1 MCGIVGYVGKR
12 NAQDVLLD
20 GLEKLEYRGYDSAGV
35 ALALEGG
42 IRVVKSKGRLAELR
56 KRLAVEA
63 LARSGCGIGHT
74 RWATHG
80 EPSDVNSHPHSTP
93 RVSIVHNGIIEN
105 YGVLKE
111 RLMAK
116 GYTFESETDTE
127 VLVKL
132 IDSCYEGEPL
142 KALRAALAMVRG
154 SYALAVLFRDF
165 PDTLFAVKR
174 ESPLIVGWGE
184 EENFIASDIPALLK
198 YTRRYSVLE
207 EGDMAVVNADGIRF
221 YNEFAEPVEREVLTA
236 NWDQEA
242 AEKGGYPHFM
252 LKEINEQPAAITA
265 TVSPR
270 VENGLPDL
278 RVPELTD
285 ERLRRIGTVHL
296 VGCGTA
302 MHAGMVGKAAIE
314 ALARVPA
321 QVEIAS
327 EFRYRNPILRPED
340 LVIIISQSGETS
352 DTLAALKLAKSRGV
366 PVLAIVNVVGSSIAR
381 AADYVMYT
389 YAGPEIAV
397 ASTKAYMVQ
406 MCVLYLF
413 ALRLAYARG
422 MQTDAEIR
430 RLTAELLRAGEV
442 IKPRLADCEQIKYL
456 ASRFVN
462 TQSCFFIGRGFDYSL
477 SLEGSLKLKEISYV
491 HSDAYAA
498 GELKH
503 GTISL
508 VTDGVPV
515 IALATQKQVYEKTIS
530 NAKETKSRGV
540 PVLAIVNVVGSSI
553 ARAADYVM
561 YTYAGPEIAVAS
573 TKAYMVQMC
582 VLYLFALRLAY
593 ARGMQT
599 DAEIRRLTAELLRAG
614 EVIKPRLAD
623 CEQIKY
629 LASRFVNTQSCF
641 FIGRGFDYSLSLEG
655 SLKLKEISY
664 VHSDAYAAGEL
675 KHGTISLVTDGV
687 PVIALATQ
695 KQVYEKTISN
705 AKETKSRGAKVL
717 LFTTRDAVVPDG
729 VADYVVRL
737 DDYDDLLMPLQL
749 IVPLQLFAYYMAVL
763 RGCDVDKPRNLAKS
777 VTVE

>member
-1 MCGIVGYVGKR
+1 MEVFCMCGIVGYVGKR
-12 NAQDVLLD
+12 SAQDVLLD

-35 ALALEGG
+35 ALALDGG
-42 IRVVKSKGRLAELR
+42 IRVVKSKGRLTQLR
-56 KRLAVEA
+56 QKLAAQA
-63 LARSGCGIGHT
+63 LAQSFCGIGHT

-105 YGVLKE
+105 YGILKE
-111 RLMAK
+111 RLIAK
-116 GYTFESETDTE
+116 GDTFESETDTE

-132 IDSCYEGEPL
+132 IDSCYTGDP
-142 KALRAALAMVRG
+142 LRALQEALAKVRG
-154 SYALAVLFRDF
+154 SYALAVLFRDR
-165 PDTLFAVKR
+165 PDTIFAVKR

-184 EENFIASDIPALLK
+184 GENFVASDIPALLK

-207 EGDMAVVNADGIRF
+207 EGDMAVCTAEGIRF
-221 YNEFAEPVEREVLTA
+221 YNEFAEPVQRPVLTA
-236 NWDQEA
+236 DWDMEA

-252 LKEINEQPAAITA
+252 LKEINEQPTAITA

-270 VENGLPDL
+270 VEDGMPDL
-278 RVPELTD
+278 HIPQLTD
-285 ERLRRIGTVHL
+285 EVLRSIGTVHL

-314 ALARVPA
+314 TLARVPA
-321 QVEIAS
+321 EVDIAS
-327 EFRYRNPILRPED
+327 EFRYRDPILNPND

-381 AADYVMYT
+381 AADYVLYT

-406 MCVLYLF
+406 LCVLYLF

-422 MQTDAEIR
+422 RLSAAETR
-430 RLTAELLRAGEV
+430 RYTAQLLRAPEI
-442 IKPRLADCEQIKYL
+442 IKARLADCEQIKYL
-456 ASRFVN
+456 ASRYMN

-508 VTDGVPV
+508 ITDGVPV

-530 NAKETKSRGV
+530 NAKETR
-540 PVLAIVNVVGSSI
+540 
-553 ARAADYVM
+553 
-561 YTYAGPEIAVAS
+561 
-573 TKAYMVQMC
+573 
-582 VLYLFALRLAY
+582 
-593 ARGMQT
+593 
-599 DAEIRRLTAELLRAG
+599 
-614 EVIKPRLAD
+614 
-623 CEQIKY
+623 
-629 LASRFVNTQSCF
+629 
-641 FIGRGFDYSLSLEG
+641 
-655 SLKLKEISY
+655 
-664 VHSDAYAAGEL
+664 
-675 KHGTISLVTDGV
+675 
-687 PVIALATQ
+687 
-695 KQVYEKTISN
+695 
-705 AKETKSRGAKVL
+705 SRGARVL
-717 LFTTRDAVVPDG
+717 LFTTKDAVVPEG
-729 VADYVVRL
+729 VADAVIRL
-737 DDYDDLLMPLQL
+737 DEYEDILMPLQL

>member
-1 MCGIVGYVGKR
+1 MCGIVGYAGKR
-12 NAQDVLLD
+12 SAQDVLLD

-35 ALALEGG
+35 ALAQEGG
-42 IRVVKSKGRLAELR
+42 IRVVKSKGRLDALR
-56 KRLAVEA
+56 QKLAVQA
-63 LARSGCGIGHT
+63 LAESSCGIGHT

-105 YGVLKE
+105 YGALKE
-111 RLMAK
+111 RLAAR

-132 IDSCYEGEPL
+132 IDSCYHGEPL
-142 KALRAALAMVRG
+142 QALHEALGMVRG
-154 SYALAVLFRDF
+154 SYALAVLFKDF
-165 PDTLFAVKR
+165 PDTIFAVKK

-184 EENFIASDIPALLK
+184 GENFVASDIPALLK
-198 YTRRYSVLE
+198 YTRDYSVLE
-207 EGDMAVVNADGIRF
+207 EGDLAIVTAQGIRF
-221 YNEFAEPVEREVLTA
+221 YNAFGEPVERQRLTA
-236 NWDQEA
+236 DWDQEA

-270 VENGLPDL
+270 VEDGLPDL
-278 RVPELTD
+278 RIPELTD
-285 ERLRRIGTVHL
+285 ERLRSIRTVHL
-296 VGCGTA
+296 VACGTA

-314 ALARVPA
+314 TLARVPA
-321 QVEIAS
+321 EVDIAS
-327 EFRYRNPILRPED
+327 EFRYRDPILNKDD

-381 AADYVMYT
+381 AADYILYT

-397 ASTKAYMVQ
+397 ASTKAYVVQ

-422 MQTDAEIR
+422 KLEEAETK

-442 IKPRLADCEQIKYL
+442 IKPRLDDCEEIKYL

-462 TQSCFFIGRGFDYSL
+462 TQSCFFIGRGFDYAL

-508 VTDGVPV
+508 
-515 IALATQKQVYEKTIS
+515 I
-530 NAKETKSRGV
+530 
-540 PVLAIVNVVGSSI
+540 
-553 ARAADYVM
+553 
-561 YTYAGPEIAVAS
+561 
-573 TKAYMVQMC
+573 
-582 VLYLFALRLAY
+582 
-593 ARGMQT
+593 
-599 DAEIRRLTAELLRAG
+599 
-614 EVIKPRLAD
+614 
-623 CEQIKY
+623 
-629 LASRFVNTQSCF
+629 
-641 FIGRGFDYSLSLEG
+641 
-655 SLKLKEISY
+655 
-664 VHSDAYAAGEL
+664 
-675 KHGTISLVTDGV
+675 TDGV

-705 AKETKSRGAKVL
+705 AKETKSRGARVI
-717 LFTTRDAVVPDG
+717 LFTTKDAVVPEG
-729 VADYVVRL
+729 VADYIIRL
-737 DDYDDLLMPLQL
+737 DEYEDLLMPLQL

>member
-1 MCGIVGYVGKR
+1 MIPPVWPWLWRAASGWSR
-12 NAQDVLLD
+12 A
-20 GLEKLEYRGYDSAGV
+20 R
-35 ALALEGG
+35 
-42 IRVVKSKGRLAELR
+42 
-56 KRLAVEA
+56 AVW
-63 LARSGCGIGHT
+63 RSCASGW

-530 NAKETKSRGV
+530 NAKETKSRG
-540 PVLAIVNVVGSSI
+540 
-553 ARAADYVM
+553 
-561 YTYAGPEIAVAS
+561 
-573 TKAYMVQMC
+573 
-582 VLYLFALRLAY
+582 
-593 ARGMQT
+593 
-599 DAEIRRLTAELLRAG
+599 
-614 EVIKPRLAD
+614 
-623 CEQIKY
+623 
-629 LASRFVNTQSCF
+629 
-641 FIGRGFDYSLSLEG
+641 
-655 SLKLKEISY
+655 
-664 VHSDAYAAGEL
+664 
-675 KHGTISLVTDGV
+675 
-687 PVIALATQ
+687 
-695 KQVYEKTISN
+695 
-705 AKETKSRGAKVL
+705 AKVL
-717 LFTTRDAVVPDG
+717 LFTTQDAVVPDG

>member
-12 NAQDVLLD
+12 NAQNVLLD

-56 KRLAVEA
+56 KKLELQA
-63 LARSGCGIGHT
+63 LAESRCGIGHT

-105 YGVLKE
+105 YGILKE

-132 IDSCYEGEPL
+132 IDNCYEGEPL
-142 KALRAALAMVRG
+142 KALHEALGMVRG
-154 SYALAVLFRDF
+154 SYALAVLFKDF
-165 PDTLFAVKR
+165 PDTVFAVKR

-184 EENFIASDIPALLK
+184 GENFVASDIPALLK
-198 YTRRYSVLE
+198 YTRKYSVLE
-207 EGDMAVVNADGIRF
+207 EGDLAVVTAGSIQF

-236 NWDQEA
+236 DWDMEA

-278 RVPELTD
+278 RIPELSD
-285 ERLRRIGTVHL
+285 EVLRGIGTIHL
-296 VGCGTA
+296 VACGTA

-321 QVEIAS
+321 EMDIAS
-327 EFRYRNPILRPED
+327 EFRYRNPILRPND

-381 AADYVMYT
+381 AADHVLYT

-397 ASTKAYMVQ
+397 ASTKAYTVQ

-413 ALRLAYARG
+413 AFRLALARG
-422 MQTDAEIR
+422 EQTEAEIR
-430 RLTAELLRAGEV
+430 RLTAELLRASEV

-508 VTDGVPV
+508 IT
-515 IALATQKQVYEKTIS
+515 E
-530 NAKETKSRGV
+530 
-540 PVLAIVNVVGSSI
+540 
-553 ARAADYVM
+553 
-561 YTYAGPEIAVAS
+561 
-573 TKAYMVQMC
+573 
-582 VLYLFALRLAY
+582 
-593 ARGMQT
+593 
-599 DAEIRRLTAELLRAG
+599 
-614 EVIKPRLAD
+614 
-623 CEQIKY
+623 
-629 LASRFVNTQSCF
+629 
-641 FIGRGFDYSLSLEG
+641 
-655 SLKLKEISY
+655 
-664 VHSDAYAAGEL
+664 
-675 KHGTISLVTDGV
+675 GV

-717 LFTTRDAVVPDG
+717 LFTTKDAVVPEG

>member
-1 MCGIVGYVGKR
+1 MEVFCMCGIVGYVGKR
-12 NAQDVLLD
+12 SAQDVLLD

-35 ALALEGG
+35 ALALDGG
-42 IRVVKSKGRLAELR
+42 IRVVKSKGRLTQLR
-56 KRLAVEA
+56 QKLAAQV
-63 LARSGCGIGHT
+63 LAQSFCGIGHT

-105 YGVLKE
+105 YGILKE
-111 RLMAK
+111 RLIAK

-132 IDSCYEGEPL
+132 IDSCYTGDP
-142 KALRAALAMVRG
+142 LRALQEALAKVRG
-154 SYALAVLFRDF
+154 SYALAVLFRDR
-165 PDTLFAVKR
+165 PDTIFAVKR

-184 EENFIASDIPALLK
+184 GENFVASDIPALLK

-207 EGDMAVVNADGIRF
+207 EGDMAVCTAEGIRF
-221 YNEFAEPVEREVLTA
+221 YNEFAEPVQRPVLTA
-236 NWDQEA
+236 DWDMEA

-252 LKEINEQPAAITA
+252 LKEINEQPTAITA

-270 VENGLPDL
+270 VEDGMPDL
-278 RVPELTD
+278 RIPQLTD
-285 ERLRRIGTVHL
+285 EVLRGIGTVHL

-314 ALARVPA
+314 TLARVPA
-321 QVEIAS
+321 EVDIAS
-327 EFRYRNPILRPED
+327 EFRYRDPILNPND

-381 AADYVMYT
+381 AADYVLYT

-406 MCVLYLF
+406 LCVLYLF

-422 MQTDAEIR
+422 RLSAAETR
-430 RLTAELLRAGEV
+430 RYTAQLLRAPEI
-442 IKPRLADCEQIKYL
+442 IKARLADCEQIKYL
-456 ASRFVN
+456 ASRYMN

-508 VTDGVPV
+508 ITDGVPV

-530 NAKETKSRGV
+530 NAKETR
-540 PVLAIVNVVGSSI
+540 
-553 ARAADYVM
+553 
-561 YTYAGPEIAVAS
+561 
-573 TKAYMVQMC
+573 
-582 VLYLFALRLAY
+582 
-593 ARGMQT
+593 
-599 DAEIRRLTAELLRAG
+599 
-614 EVIKPRLAD
+614 
-623 CEQIKY
+623 
-629 LASRFVNTQSCF
+629 
-641 FIGRGFDYSLSLEG
+641 
-655 SLKLKEISY
+655 
-664 VHSDAYAAGEL
+664 
-675 KHGTISLVTDGV
+675 
-687 PVIALATQ
+687 
-695 KQVYEKTISN
+695 
-705 AKETKSRGAKVL
+705 SRGARVL
-717 LFTTRDAVVPDG
+717 LFTTKDAVVPEG
-729 VADYVVRL
+729 VADAVIRL
-737 DDYDDLLMPLQL
+737 DEYEDLLMPLQL

>member
-1 MCGIVGYVGKR
+1 MEVFCMCGIVGYAGKR
-12 NAQDVLLD
+12 SAQDVLLD

-35 ALALEGG
+35 ALAQEGG
-42 IRVVKSKGRLAELR
+42 IRVVKSKGRLDALR
-56 KRLAVEA
+56 QKLAVQA
-63 LARSGCGIGHT
+63 LAESSCGIGHT

-105 YGVLKE
+105 YGALKE
-111 RLMAK
+111 RLAAR

-132 IDSCYEGEPL
+132 IDSCYHGEPL
-142 KALRAALAMVRG
+142 QALHEALGMVRG
-154 SYALAVLFRDF
+154 SYALAVLFKDF
-165 PDTLFAVKR
+165 PDTIFAVKK

-184 EENFIASDIPALLK
+184 GENFVASDIPALLK
-198 YTRRYSVLE
+198 YTRDYSVLE
-207 EGDMAVVNADGIRF
+207 EGDLAVVTAQGIRF
-221 YNEFAEPVEREVLTA
+221 YNAFGEPVERQRLTA
-236 NWDQEA
+236 DWNQEA

-270 VENGLPDL
+270 VEDGLPDL
-278 RVPELTD
+278 RIPELTD
-285 ERLRRIGTVHL
+285 ERLRSIGMVHL
-296 VGCGTA
+296 VACGTA
-302 MHAGMVGKAAIE
+302 MHAGMVGKVAIE
-314 ALARVPA
+314 TLARVPA
-321 QVEIAS
+321 EVDIAS
-327 EFRYRNPILRPED
+327 EFRYRDPILNKDD

-381 AADYVMYT
+381 AADYILYT

-397 ASTKAYMVQ
+397 ASTKAYVVQ

-422 MQTDAEIR
+422 KLEEAETK

-442 IKPRLADCEQIKYL
+442 IKPRLDDCEQIKYL

-462 TQSCFFIGRGFDYSL
+462 TQSCFFIGRGFDYAL

-508 VTDGVPV
+508 
-515 IALATQKQVYEKTIS
+515 I
-530 NAKETKSRGV
+530 
-540 PVLAIVNVVGSSI
+540 
-553 ARAADYVM
+553 
-561 YTYAGPEIAVAS
+561 
-573 TKAYMVQMC
+573 
-582 VLYLFALRLAY
+582 
-593 ARGMQT
+593 
-599 DAEIRRLTAELLRAG
+599 
-614 EVIKPRLAD
+614 
-623 CEQIKY
+623 
-629 LASRFVNTQSCF
+629 
-641 FIGRGFDYSLSLEG
+641 
-655 SLKLKEISY
+655 
-664 VHSDAYAAGEL
+664 
-675 KHGTISLVTDGV
+675 TDGV

-705 AKETKSRGAKVL
+705 AKETKSRGARVI
-717 LFTTRDAVVPDG
+717 LFTTKDAVVPEG
-729 VADYVVRL
+729 VADYIVRL
-737 DDYDDLLMPLQL
+737 DEYEDLLMPLQL

>member
-1 MCGIVGYVGKR
+1 MEVFCMCGIVGYVGKR
-12 NAQDVLLD
+12 SAQDVLLD

-35 ALALEGG
+35 ALALDGG
-42 IRVVKSKGRLAELR
+42 IRVVKSKGRLTQLR
-56 KRLAVEA
+56 QKLAAQV
-63 LARSGCGIGHT
+63 LAQSFCGIGHT

-105 YGVLKE
+105 YGILKE

-132 IDSCYEGEPL
+132 IDSCYTGDP
-142 KALRAALAMVRG
+142 LRALQEALAKVRG
-154 SYALAVLFRDF
+154 SYALAVLFRDR
-165 PDTLFAVKR
+165 PDTIFAVKR

-184 EENFIASDIPALLK
+184 GENFVASDIPALLK

-207 EGDMAVVNADGIRF
+207 EGDMAVCTAEGIRF
-221 YNEFAEPVEREVLTA
+221 YNEFAEPVQRPVLTA
-236 NWDQEA
+236 DWDMEA

-252 LKEINEQPAAITA
+252 LKEINEQPTAITA

-270 VENGLPDL
+270 VEDGMPDL
-278 RVPELTD
+278 HIPQLTD
-285 ERLRRIGTVHL
+285 EVLRSIGTVHL

-314 ALARVPA
+314 TLARVPA
-321 QVEIAS
+321 EVDIAS
-327 EFRYRNPILRPED
+327 EFRYRDPILNPND

-381 AADYVMYT
+381 AADYVLYT

-406 MCVLYLF
+406 LCVLYLF

-422 MQTDAEIR
+422 RLSAAETR
-430 RLTAELLRAGEV
+430 RYTAQLLRAPEI
-442 IKPRLADCEQIKYL
+442 IKARLADCEQIKYL
-456 ASRFVN
+456 ASRYMN

-508 VTDGVPV
+508 ITDGVPV

-530 NAKETKSRGV
+530 NAKETR
-540 PVLAIVNVVGSSI
+540 
-553 ARAADYVM
+553 
-561 YTYAGPEIAVAS
+561 
-573 TKAYMVQMC
+573 
-582 VLYLFALRLAY
+582 
-593 ARGMQT
+593 
-599 DAEIRRLTAELLRAG
+599 
-614 EVIKPRLAD
+614 
-623 CEQIKY
+623 
-629 LASRFVNTQSCF
+629 
-641 FIGRGFDYSLSLEG
+641 
-655 SLKLKEISY
+655 
-664 VHSDAYAAGEL
+664 
-675 KHGTISLVTDGV
+675 
-687 PVIALATQ
+687 
-695 KQVYEKTISN
+695 
-705 AKETKSRGAKVL
+705 SRGARVL
-717 LFTTRDAVVPDG
+717 LFTTKDAVVPEG
-729 VADYVVRL
+729 VADAVVRL
-737 DDYDDLLMPLQL
+737 DEYEDILMPLQL